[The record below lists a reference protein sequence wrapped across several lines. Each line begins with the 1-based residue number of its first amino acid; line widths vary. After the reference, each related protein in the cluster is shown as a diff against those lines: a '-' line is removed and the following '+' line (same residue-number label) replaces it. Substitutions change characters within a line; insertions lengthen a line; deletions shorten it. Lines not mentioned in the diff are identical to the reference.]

1 MLSALL
7 YRVRFSG
14 QVVWDKNYNG
24 IKDASDQALSNI
36 KVIAVAPSGNT
47 LAEAYTANDGSYK
60 LTGLKDGDNYLI
72 EISKPGWLEYSLS
85 GADYISD
92 IRIQTAPACNIL
104 FGLFDPSYNG
114 GGLLSDLAVS
124 CFVQGESNS
133 QASGET
139 LVRLSQSFKT
149 TTPISKI
156 AMHSQTGAVWGLAY
170 KKSSNQLFSS
180 AFVKVGTGLGAL
192 GTGGIYQTNYQS
204 MVTTPYI
211 DLKTL
216 GINTGS
222 VQGVA
227 LNSCA
232 YGNLVGKVGL
242 GDMDISSN
250 KICFL

>member
-1 MLSALL
+1 MH
-7 YRVRFSG
+7 YCTGYDFG

-192 GTGGIYQTNYQS
+192 GTGVFIKQIINLWSQHRILIS
-204 MVTTPYI
+204 KPLELI
-211 DLKTL
+211 LDLYR
-216 GINTGS
+216 
-222 VQGVA
+222 V
-227 LNSCA
+227 
-232 YGNLVGKVGL
+232 
-242 GDMDISSN
+242 
-250 KICFL
+250 